1 MVVLYVDV
9 GVGTG
14 EGSPGKAERG
24 SRGRNE
30 LTSEE
35 KMLQGEEGDYG

>member
-24 SRGRNE
+24 RNE

-35 KMLQGEEGDYG
+35 KMLGGEEGDYG